1 VPADELSIWHLSY
14 DLCPR
19 LPLPERRCDF
29 GVAAVSS
36 RHSISADSPVVVVV
50 VVFAVAIGNE
60 EVRGVVPKKLLVSLL
75 GRPTLDVS
83 VAASV
88 TTVEVIMMVSRT
100 GLVDSAATALK
111 INQSTLRLLGGGVVA
126 MTNDGD
132 DPGIFVSAL
141 VVASGVTAA
150 FIRLEAI
157 MTVLVGS
164 AANLLEVDQSSF

>member
-36 RHSISADSPVVVVV
+36 RHSISADSPVVV